1 MIKKVNYLVK
11 KIREEHKMC
20 KTMNELEKVIADYR
34 SMKILL
40 SQTEAEVKEL
50 EKEIFGYMDFNQK
63 ISETGKDFSIKVSS
77 CERTTLDRKKLE
89 EQFGSMAAYQKVS
102 QYRRLYVR

>member
-1 MIKKVNYLVK
+1 
-11 KIREEHKMC
+11 MC

-63 ISETGKDFSIKVSS
+63 ISETGKDFLIKVSS

-89 EQFGSMAAYQKVS
+89 EQFGSMAAYQKIS